1 MSVPIN
7 TGKRGGPSKHN
18 TTELCVEASSLPG
31 AMSVN
36 KSGSVLLENLP
47 GKNLV
52 VFLKYLVC
60 IVLTSEVDAVKPDL
74 LVTMHFSC
82 WLSTLILYEL
92 LSKVLLP
99 GN

>member
-1 MSVPIN
+1 MVQVN
-7 TGKRGGPSKHN
+7 N
-18 TTELCVEASSLPG
+18 TTQLCVLLEASSLSG

-52 VFLKYLVC
+52 FLKYFVC

-82 WLSTLILYEL
+82 
-92 LSKVLLP
+92 
-99 GN
+99 

>member
-1 MSVPIN
+1 MVQVN
-7 TGKRGGPSKHN
+7 N
-18 TTELCVEASSLPG
+18 TTQLCVLLEASSLSG

-52 VFLKYLVC
+52 VFLKYFVC

-82 WLSTLILYEL
+82 
-92 LSKVLLP
+92 
-99 GN
+99 